1 MSLHRFLKTTT
12 QTASSRTTTAIAV
25 TREAIVIEDATDGMV
40 DDVTD
45 KNVVGKIKVGNV
57 IVDDRA
63 IEDAAD
69 GVVGDDERSMEDDA
83 DRMVEGDDL
92 EDDGVMEGSTDWEA
106 EDDAVKEEYFT
117 VVML

>member
-12 QTASSRTTTAIAV
+12 QKAISRTTTAAAV
-25 TREAIVIEDATDGMV
+25 TKEAIVIADATDGMV

-45 KNVVGKIKVGNV
+45 KSDVGKIEVGNAV
-57 IVDDRA
+57 VDDRA

-69 GVVGDDERSMEDDA
+69 GVVGDDERSTEDDT
-83 DRMVEGDDL
+83 DRMVEGDDI

-106 EDDAVKEEYFT
+106 EDDTVKEE
-117 VVML
+117 